1 MANTLQ
7 LKNDIKKLKTA
18 LASKGLS
25 ASIKNKLK
33 GKLEKAQTDLK
44 STAPR
49 KVSGAKSTIASL
61 KELVKKKK
69 YSIYKKSGVDLKK
82 DSEEPALPIGR
93 RVSKGIKGN
102 QYGNKKSS
110 KGNVYYEYRANR
122 LDVKQPSKTA
132 KYPKLADGGEVFDA
146 DYWEIYNEDG
156 VGTTAMNSTEK
167 LYVVDIKG
175 LVQDVI
181 DDFNDDN
188 EMGDVVTPKDFQ
200 HIYNLA
206 NKFYNKKGWISASI
220 VYTMLIQ
227 ESRGEYKKGG
237 MMAKGGENTTELQ
250 KYLKVSSE
258 RAFTGGGNGVNIT
271 DYGLSEVAIYIDQD
285 IYTTETRNLF
295 KKLVDSMVKDEI
307 KNNQVGANDYK
318 KGGMMSHGGKLS
330 KKDFFKKYEE
340 NEDENMHSEN
350 VVLLAENYGTESD
363 IRDAKTILAKH
374 ESIGHLPTSLR
385 QERDALHD
393 KLYAKYVQ
401 SREDG
406 GMMAEGGSIQ
416 DVEKYVADKY
426 FYGDTRG
433 FSVNKDNKGKYELYI
448 DNIEVFEAE
457 YGDYLE
463 KVYEIETDINSKY
476 AKGGYMA
483 KGGSIPNNYSFKTAK
498 EVWEMWNFEQKNH
511 FLLDHAEE
519 IERAGFSPK
528 GSWRSIAKNQSFN
541 QLNDVVIKKLTEHI
555 SEGQYADGGYM
566 AKGGKLPTPDTLYAL
581 MELDKEM
588 GYGSIFDGRV
598 YTKKEAENL
607 KNRYQDNLRDGMEL
621 KIFSVTELLSRK
633 SLPANSKERILSSY
647 KTAKKN
653 IDYLVE
659 RFPDDYNWQQ
669 DFMEKGGMMA
679 EGGVTE
685 KEVVDSNAQMVLSN
699 VKEVKHHADELSKVV
714 TKKSNIEAWVVAK
727 IERASTDLSDVTHYL
742 EGQHDKMS
750 MGGSVYNHLHKMDK
764 K

>member
-1 MANTLQ
+1 
-7 LKNDIKKLKTA
+7 
-18 LASKGLS
+18 LASKSLS

-33 GKLEKAQTDLK
+33 GKLEKAEKDLK

-49 KVSGAKSTIASL
+49 KASTAKSTIASL

-146 DYWEIYNEDG
+146 DYWEIYNEDDG
-156 VGTTAMNSTEK
+156 VGSMHSAEK
-167 LYVVDIKG
+167 LYVVDIKE
-175 LVQDVI
+175 LVQDIV
-181 DDFNDDN
+181 DDFNNDN
-188 EMGDVVTPKDFQ
+188 EMGDVVTPKDFN
-200 HIYNLA
+200 HILSLA
-206 NKFYNKKGWISASI
+206 KKFYNKKGWISASI

-250 KYLKVSSE
+250 KYLKVASD
-258 RAFTGGGNGVNIT
+258 RAFAGGGNGVNIT

-285 IYTTETRNLF
+285 IYTNETKNLF

-318 KGGMMSHGGKLS
+318 NGGMMAHGGKLS

-340 NEDENMHSEN
+340 NEDENMHTEN

-374 ESIGHLPTSLR
+374 ESIGHLPSSLR
-385 QERDALHD
+385 QERDVLHD

-406 GMMAEGGSIQ
+406 GM
-416 DVEKYVADKY
+416 V
-426 FYGDTRG
+426 
-433 FSVNKDNKGKYELYI
+433 
-448 DNIEVFEAE
+448 
-457 YGDYLE
+457 
-463 KVYEIETDINSKY
+463 
-476 AKGGYMA
+476 
-483 KGGSIPNNYSFKTAK
+483 
-498 EVWEMWNFEQKNH
+498 
-511 FLLDHAEE
+511 
-519 IERAGFSPK
+519 
-528 GSWRSIAKNQSFN
+528 
-541 QLNDVVIKKLTEHI
+541 
-555 SEGQYADGGYM
+555 
-566 AKGGKLPTPDTLYAL
+566 
-581 MELDKEM
+581 
-588 GYGSIFDGRV
+588 
-598 YTKKEAENL
+598 
-607 KNRYQDNLRDGMEL
+607 
-621 KIFSVTELLSRK
+621 
-633 SLPANSKERILSSY
+633 
-647 KTAKKN
+647 
-653 IDYLVE
+653 
-659 RFPDDYNWQQ
+659 
-669 DFMEKGGMMA
+669 A

-699 VKEVKHHADELSKVV
+699 VKEVKHHADELAQIV

-727 IERASTDLSDVTHYL
+727 IERASTDLSDITHYL

>member
-18 LASKGLS
+18 LASKSLS

-33 GKLEKAQTDLK
+33 GKLEKAEKDLK

-49 KVSGAKSTIASL
+49 KATTAKSTIASL

-146 DYWEIYNEDG
+146 DYWEIYNEDDG
-156 VGTTAMNSTEK
+156 VGSMHSAEK
-167 LYVVDIKG
+167 LYVVDIKE
-175 LVQDVI
+175 LVQNIV
-181 DDFNDDN
+181 DDFNNDN
-188 EMGDVVTPKDFQ
+188 EMGDVVTPKDFN
-200 HIYNLA
+200 HILSLA
-206 NKFYNKKGWISASI
+206 KKFYNKKGWISASI

-250 KYLKVSSE
+250 KYLKVASD
-258 RAFTGGGNGVNIT
+258 RAFAGGGNGVNIT
-271 DYGLSEVAIYIDQD
+271 DYGLSEVAIYINQD
-285 IYTTETRNLF
+285 IYTTETKNLF

-318 KGGMMSHGGKLS
+318 KGGMMAHGGKLS

-340 NEDENMHSEN
+340 NEDENMHTEN

-406 GMMAEGGSIQ
+406 GMMAEGGKLKFTTMTEESFL
-416 DVEKYVADKY
+416 DKY
-426 FYGDTRG
+426 SDTNVYPE
-433 FSVNKDNKGKYELYI
+433 SVQNT
-448 DNIEVFEAE
+448 F
-457 YGDYLE
+457 
-463 KVYEIETDINSKY
+463 DI
-476 AKGGYMA
+476 
-483 KGGSIPNNYSFKTAK
+483 I
-498 EVWEMWNFEQKNH
+498 
-511 FLLDHAEE
+511 
-519 IERAGFSPK
+519 R
-528 GSWRSIAKNQSFN
+528 
-541 QLNDVVIKKLTEHI
+541 
-555 SEGQYADGGYM
+555 
-566 AKGGKLPTPDTLYAL
+566 
-581 MELDKEM
+581 
-588 GYGSIFDGRV
+588 YGSNDKNKLDGFLSAMKLNGYKV
-598 YTKKEAENL
+598 KEKGEFALAVKKRN
-607 KNRYQDNLRDGMEL
+607 
-621 KIFSVTELLSRK
+621 I
-633 SLPANSKERILSSY
+633 KE
-647 KTAKKN
+647 
-653 IDYLVE
+653 D
-659 RFPDDYNWQQ
+659 
-669 DFMEKGGMMA
+669 GGMMA

-685 KEVVDSNAQMVLSN
+685 KEVVDSNAEMVLSN

-727 IERASTDLSDVTHYL
+727 IERASTDLSDISHYL

>member
-132 KYPKLADGGEVFDA
+132 KYPKLADGGEVA
-146 DYWEIYNEDG
+146 KYLTQN
-156 VGTTAMNSTEK
+156 
-167 LYVVDIKG
+167 
-175 LVQDVI
+175 
-181 DDFNDDN
+181 
-188 EMGDVVTPKDFQ
+188 
-200 HIYNLA
+200 
-206 NKFYNKKGWISASI
+206 
-220 VYTMLIQ
+220 
-227 ESRGEYKKGG
+227 EYKKVVENIDKNYGI
-237 MMAKGGENTTELQ
+237 KGETIHKEDLWIAYTQIPEKELETPFYSDRQMETALINTFEKNGWAVEHKDYYDEEDGE
-250 KYLKVSSE
+250 
-258 RAFTGGGNGVNIT
+258 
-271 DYGLSEVAIYIDQD
+271 D
-285 IYTTETRNLF
+285 
-295 KKLVDSMVKDEI
+295 
-307 KNNQVGANDYK
+307 DYK
-318 KGGMMSHGGKLS
+318 KGGKLS

-374 ESIGHLPTSLR
+374 ESIGHLPTNLR

-406 GMMAEGGSIQ
+406 GMMAEGGKLKFTTMTEESFL
-416 DVEKYVADKY
+416 DKY
-426 FYGDTRG
+426 ADTNVYPESVQNTFDIIRYGSNDKNKLDG
-433 FSVNKDNKGKYELYI
+433 FLSAMKLNGYKVKEKGEFALAVKKR
-448 DNIEVFEAE
+448 NI
-457 YGDYLE
+457 
-463 KVYEIETDINSKY
+463 
-476 AKGGYMA
+476 
-483 KGGSIPNNYSFKTAK
+483 K
-498 EVWEMWNFEQKNH
+498 E
-511 FLLDHAEE
+511 
-519 IERAGFSPK
+519 
-528 GSWRSIAKNQSFN
+528 
-541 QLNDVVIKKLTEHI
+541 
-555 SEGQYADGGYM
+555 DGG
-566 AKGGKLPTPDTLYAL
+566 
-581 MELDKEM
+581 
-588 GYGSIFDGRV
+588 V
-598 YTKKEAENL
+598 
-607 KNRYQDNLRDGMEL
+607 
-621 KIFSVTELLSRK
+621 
-633 SLPANSKERILSSY
+633 
-647 KTAKKN
+647 
-653 IDYLVE
+653 
-659 RFPDDYNWQQ
+659 
-669 DFMEKGGMMA
+669 MA

-685 KEVVDSNAQMVLSN
+685 KEVVDSNAQMVLSKI
-699 VKEVKHHADELSKVV
+699 KEVHHHADELGNIV
-714 TKKSNIEAWVVAK
+714 TKKSDIEAWVVAK
-727 IERASTDLSDVTHYL
+727 IERASTDLSDITHYL
-742 EGQHDKMS
+742 DGQHDKMS
-750 MGGSVYNHLHKMDK
+750 MGGGVYNHLHKMDK

>member
-18 LASKGLS
+18 LASKSLS

-33 GKLEKAQTDLK
+33 GKLEKAEKDLK

-49 KVSGAKSTIASL
+49 KASTAKSTIASL

-82 DSEEPALPIGR
+82 DSEEPALPICR
-93 RVSKGIKGN
+93 RVSKGLKGN

-250 KYLKVSSE
+250 KYLEVASE
-258 RAFTGGGNGVNIT
+258 RAFAGGGNGVNIT

-285 IYTTETRNLF
+285 IYTTETRNIF

-406 GMMAEGGSIQ
+406 GMMADGGNLKIGGEDFSFLLQLSDIELSKRLDLVRKQQ
-416 DVEKYVADKY
+416 DINGKQY
-426 FYGDTRG
+426 FEAKSKNESTQ
-433 FSVNKDNKGKYELYI
+433 KYEDSRKNL
-448 DNIEVFEAE
+448 DNQERAIIEARVR
-457 YGDYLE
+457 
-463 KVYEIETDINSKY
+463 KM
-476 AKGGYMA
+476 AKGGY
-483 KGGSIPNNYSFKTAK
+483 
-498 EVWEMWNFEQKNH
+498 
-511 FLLDHAEE
+511 
-519 IERAGFSPK
+519 
-528 GSWRSIAKNQSFN
+528 
-541 QLNDVVIKKLTEHI
+541 
-555 SEGQYADGGYM
+555 
-566 AKGGKLPTPDTLYAL
+566 
-581 MELDKEM
+581 
-588 GYGSIFDGRV
+588 
-598 YTKKEAENL
+598 
-607 KNRYQDNLRDGMEL
+607 
-621 KIFSVTELLSRK
+621 
-633 SLPANSKERILSSY
+633 
-647 KTAKKN
+647 
-653 IDYLVE
+653 
-659 RFPDDYNWQQ
+659 
-669 DFMEKGGMMA
+669 MA

-750 MGGSVYNHLHKMDK
+750 MGGSVYNHLHEMDK

>member
-33 GKLEKAQTDLK
+33 GKLEKAEKDLK

-49 KVSGAKSTIASL
+49 KASNAKSTIASL

-93 RVSKGIKGN
+93 RVSKGLKGN

-132 KYPKLADGGEVFDA
+132 KYPKLADGGMM
-146 DYWEIYNEDG
+146 N
-156 VGTTAMNSTEK
+156 VGGISYSFEYK
-167 LYVVDIKG
+167 
-175 LVQDVI
+175 
-181 DDFNDDN
+181 DN
-188 EMGDVVTPKDFQ
+188 EGDTYQDNYDNISEAKKAIKEIQNSGGRILETFKHRIEKDGTGTFVGR
-200 HIYNLA
+200 
-206 NKFYNKKGWISASI
+206 FGD
-220 VYTMLIQ
+220 
-227 ESRGEYKKGG
+227 GG

-250 KYLKVSSE
+250 KYLEVASD
-258 RAFTGGGNGVNIT
+258 RAFAGGGNGVNIT
-271 DYGLSEVAIYIDQD
+271 DYGLSEVAIYINQD
-285 IYTTETRNLF
+285 IYTTETKNLF

-318 KGGMMSHGGKLS
+318 KGGMMAHGGKLS

-385 QERDALHD
+385 LERDALHD

-401 SREDG
+401 SRE
-406 GMMAEGGSIQ
+406 E
-416 DVEKYVADKY
+416 
-426 FYGDTRG
+426 
-433 FSVNKDNKGKYELYI
+433 
-448 DNIEVFEAE
+448 
-457 YGDYLE
+457 
-463 KVYEIETDINSKY
+463 
-476 AKGGYMA
+476 GGYMA
-483 KGGSIPNNYSFKTAK
+483 KGGELTNKYYDVSFTQYGDKKKARMFVNSENDVYSILRGVPKK
-498 EVWEMWNFEQKNH
+498 
-511 FLLDHAEE
+511 E
-519 IERAGFSPK
+519 IEISSIKEKDGYFKK
-528 GSWRSIAKNQSFN
+528 GYI
-541 QLNDVVIKKLTEHI
+541 DYY
-555 SEGQYADGGYM
+555 EGGGY
-566 AKGGKLPTPDTLYAL
+566 
-581 MELDKEM
+581 
-588 GYGSIFDGRV
+588 
-598 YTKKEAENL
+598 
-607 KNRYQDNLRDGMEL
+607 
-621 KIFSVTELLSRK
+621 
-633 SLPANSKERILSSY
+633 
-647 KTAKKN
+647 
-653 IDYLVE
+653 
-659 RFPDDYNWQQ
+659 
-669 DFMEKGGMMA
+669 MA

-714 TKKSNIEAWVVAK
+714 TQKSNIEAWVVAK
-727 IERASTDLSDVTHYL
+727 IERASTDLSDITHYL

-750 MGGSVYNHLHKMDK
+750 MGGSVYNHVHKMDK

>member
-69 YSIYKKSGVDLKK
+69 YGVYKRSGVDLKK
-82 DSEEPALPIGR
+82 DAEEPALPIGR

-132 KYPKLADGGEVFDA
+132 KYPKLAEGGEVGENGYVAFYKGKKMDVYAKTSLEARDKAAKAFGAKKAYDVTVMLAEKDGKQVTHNASFADGGETFDA
-146 DYWEIYNEDG
+146 DYWEGYNEEG
-156 VGTTAMNSTEK
+156 VGTMGMDTTRK
-167 LYVVDIKG
+167 LYVVDIKE
-175 LVQDVI
+175 LVQGVI

-200 HIYNLA
+200 HIYYLA
-206 NKFYNKKGWISASI
+206 NKFYNKKGYISKSI

-237 MMAKGGENTTELQ
+237 MMA
-250 KYLKVSSE
+250 
-258 RAFTGGGNGVNIT
+258 
-271 DYGLSEVAIYIDQD
+271 
-285 IYTTETRNLF
+285 
-295 KKLVDSMVKDEI
+295 
-307 KNNQVGANDYK
+307 
-318 KGGMMSHGGKLS
+318 HGGKLS

-340 NEDENMHSEN
+340 NEDENMHTEN

-374 ESIGHLPTSLR
+374 ESIGHLPTTLR
-385 QERDALHD
+385 QERDVLHD

-406 GMMAEGGSIQ
+406 GM
-416 DVEKYVADKY
+416 
-426 FYGDTRG
+426 
-433 FSVNKDNKGKYELYI
+433 
-448 DNIEVFEAE
+448 
-457 YGDYLE
+457 
-463 KVYEIETDINSKY
+463 
-476 AKGGYMA
+476 
-483 KGGSIPNNYSFKTAK
+483 
-498 EVWEMWNFEQKNH
+498 
-511 FLLDHAEE
+511 
-519 IERAGFSPK
+519 
-528 GSWRSIAKNQSFN
+528 
-541 QLNDVVIKKLTEHI
+541 
-555 SEGQYADGGYM
+555 M

-633 SLPANSKERILSSY
+633 SLPAQSKARILDSY
-647 KTAKKN
+647 KTQKKN
-653 IDYLVE
+653 ISYLAE
-659 RFPDDYNWQQ
+659 RFGDDYNWQQ
-669 DFMEKGGMMA
+669 DYMEKGGYMA
-679 EGGVTE
+679 EGGITE

>member
-18 LASKGLS
+18 LASKSLS

-33 GKLEKAQTDLK
+33 GKLEKAEKDLK

-49 KVSGAKSTIASL
+49 KATTAKSTIASL

-110 KGNVYYEYRANR
+110 KGNVYYEYRPNR

-132 KYPKLADGGEVFDA
+132 KYPKLAEGGEVDK
-146 DYWEIYNEDG
+146 YIEVN
-156 VGTTAMNSTEK
+156 GTS
-167 LYVVDIKG
+167 YQKG
-175 LVQDVI
+175 TPQGVI
-181 DDFNDDN
+181 DALESARNNKTRVKLFYGDPVTGRDYHEEYDT
-188 EMGDVVTPKDFQ
+188 MGTIGRSTGSIKVP
-200 HIYNLA
+200 LL
-206 NKFYNKKGWISASI
+206 ISTSKSSGGGAIMTKSILKIRDTKTGRVLYQASNYKQPNIEI
-220 VYTMLIQ
+220 VDSDMEGYSHELIIDG
-227 ESRGEYKKGG
+227 ELYSRHKTKRGADLLKSKLMADGG

-250 KYLKVSSE
+250 KYLEVASE
-258 RAFTGGGNGVNIT
+258 RAFAGGGNGVNIT
-271 DYGLSEVAIYIDQD
+271 DYGLSEVAIYINQD
-285 IYTTETRNLF
+285 IYTTETKNLF

-318 KGGMMSHGGKLS
+318 KGGMMAHGGKLS

-406 GMMAEGGSIQ
+406 GMMAEGG
-416 DVEKYVADKY
+416 
-426 FYGDTRG
+426 
-433 FSVNKDNKGKYELYI
+433 
-448 DNIEVFEAE
+448 
-457 YGDYLE
+457 
-463 KVYEIETDINSKY
+463 
-476 AKGGYMA
+476 
-483 KGGSIPNNYSFKTAK
+483 
-498 EVWEMWNFEQKNH
+498 
-511 FLLDHAEE
+511 
-519 IERAGFSPK
+519 
-528 GSWRSIAKNQSFN
+528 
-541 QLNDVVIKKLTEHI
+541 
-555 SEGQYADGGYM
+555 
-566 AKGGKLPTPDTLYAL
+566 
-581 MELDKEM
+581 
-588 GYGSIFDGRV
+588 
-598 YTKKEAENL
+598 
-607 KNRYQDNLRDGMEL
+607 
-621 KIFSVTELLSRK
+621 
-633 SLPANSKERILSSY
+633 
-647 KTAKKN
+647 
-653 IDYLVE
+653 
-659 RFPDDYNWQQ
+659 
-669 DFMEKGGMMA
+669 
-679 EGGVTE
+679 VTE

-750 MGGSVYNHLHKMDK
+750 MGGGVYNHVHKMDK

>member
-18 LASKGLS
+18 LASKSLS

-33 GKLEKAQTDLK
+33 GKLEKAEKDLK

-49 KVSGAKSTIASL
+49 KATTAKSTIASL

-132 KYPKLADGGEVFDA
+132 KYPKL
-146 DYWEIYNEDG
+146 ED
-156 VGTTAMNSTEK
+156 
-167 LYVVDIKG
+167 
-175 LVQDVI
+175 
-181 DDFNDDN
+181 
-188 EMGDVVTPKDFQ
+188 
-200 HIYNLA
+200 
-206 NKFYNKKGWISASI
+206 
-220 VYTMLIQ
+220 
-227 ESRGEYKKGG
+227 GG
-237 MMAKGGENTTELQ
+237 MMAHGGENTNSLVNYVQ
-250 KYLKVSSE
+250 DGSKI
-258 RAFTGGGNGVNIT
+258 AFAGGGNGTNIT
-271 DYGLSEVAIYIDQD
+271 DYGLSEVAMYIDQKQ
-285 IYTTETRNLF
+285 YSFETRNLF
-295 KKLVDSMVKDEI
+295 KKLVISMVNDEI
-307 KNNQVGANDYK
+307 ENNQVGANDYK
-318 KGGMMSHGGKLS
+318 KGGMMAHGGKLS

-385 QERDALHD
+385 QERDVLHD

-406 GMMAEGGSIQ
+406 GMMADGGVTEKDKLGLKILKALSGFNDGQTLNGLLELLGYSQYRFGKYATENQVNKVKKELDSLIKMGY
-416 DVEKYVADKY
+416 VEEAGLGYKE
-426 FYGDTRG
+426 TRG
-433 FSVNKDNKGKYELYI
+433 
-448 DNIEVFEAE
+448 
-457 YGDYLE
+457 
-463 KVYEIETDINSKY
+463 
-476 AKGGYMA
+476 
-483 KGGSIPNNYSFKTAK
+483 
-498 EVWEMWNFEQKNH
+498 
-511 FLLDHAEE
+511 
-519 IERAGFSPK
+519 
-528 GSWRSIAKNQSFN
+528 
-541 QLNDVVIKKLTEHI
+541 
-555 SEGQYADGGYM
+555 
-566 AKGGKLPTPDTLYAL
+566 
-581 MELDKEM
+581 
-588 GYGSIFDGRV
+588 GRV
-598 YTKKEAENL
+598 YL
-607 KNRYQDNLRDGMEL
+607 DSFDYG
-621 KIFSVTELLSRK
+621 
-633 SLPANSKERILSSY
+633 SY
-647 KTAKKN
+647 
-653 IDYLVE
+653 
-659 RFPDDYNWQQ
+659 
-669 DFMEKGGMMA
+669 A

-727 IERASTDLSDVTHYL
+727 IERASTDLSDITHYL